1 MATSIENLILDDT
14 SIDVVSKYILLIQ
27 EVLNDEV
34 ICVRARE
41 VMAESINDGSH
52 LLLVINQR

>member
-14 SIDVVSKYILLIQ
+14 SIDVVSKYRLLIQ

-34 ICVRARE
+34 IYVRSRE
-41 VMAESINDGSH
+41 VMA
-52 LLLVINQR
+52 